1 MMSRNS
7 IFVLLA
13 ACVFAVLLISGCTQ
27 TTTTAPATTAA
38 PTAAP
43 TTEGAAA
50 ITAAAT
56 AAPGSDGMANP
67 ASVNCGKVG
76 GKTEIKT
83 SADGSQYGMCTF
95 ANGTSCEEWA
105 LFRGEGCKA
114 GVTAAATTK
123 AATSA
128 PANVTGSVGMA
139 NPASV
144 NCGKV
149 GGKTEIKT
157 SADGSQYG
165 MCTFTNGTSCEEW
178 ALFRGEGC
186 KAGVTGAATTKAA
199 AAANTT
205 APVK

>member
-38 PTAAP
+38 PTAVP
-43 TTEGAAA
+43 TTDGAAA

-56 AAPGSDGMANP
+56 AAPSSLGMANP
-67 ASVNCGKVG
+67 ASVSCGKIG

-83 SADGSQYGMCTF
+83 SADGGQYGMCTF
-95 ANGTSCEEWA
+95 TNGTSCEEWA
-105 LFRGEGCKA
+105 LFRGEGCTA
-114 GVTAAATTK
+114 NVTVAATTI
-123 AATSA
+123 AATAA

-157 SADGSQYG
+157 NADGGQYG

-186 KAGVTGAATTKAA
+186 TANVTVAA
-199 AAANTT
+199 AVAANTT